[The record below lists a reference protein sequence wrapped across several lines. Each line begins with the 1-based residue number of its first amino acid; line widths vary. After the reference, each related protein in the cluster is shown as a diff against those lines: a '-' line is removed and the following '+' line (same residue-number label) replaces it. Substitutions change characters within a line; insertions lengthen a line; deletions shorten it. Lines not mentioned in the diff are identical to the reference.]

1 MVSPI
6 GRHRRRGT
14 IRPSTLEGIHA
25 SLRRQLRLDSIWA
38 CPHDDADRC
47 ACRKPRAGLLLQAA
61 AHHQIHLGRSFMVGD
76 RWRDVE
82 AGRSAGCRT
91 LFIDRGYD
99 EPRPALVD
107 AEVRSLPEAVAWI
120 RSTETSDKM
129 YQHG

>member
-1 MVSPI
+1 
-6 GRHRRRGT
+6 
-14 IRPSTLEGIHA
+14 
-25 SLRRQLRLDSIWA
+25 
-38 CPHDDADRC
+38 
-47 ACRKPRAGLLLQAA
+47 
-61 AHHQIHLGRSFMVGD
+61 MVGD